1 MKISESTP
9 SALFVSV
16 QVLLGKTVLILTL
29 YSASALNTTG
39 CLYYFGRSDPKVNV
53 VVLLPNS
60 IMAILALFVQLYQI
74 NELEGHASFLYQCV
88 LIRHFTGSR
97 AITLHPWTMTS
108 AKKWMKGFIWNLDRR
123 RTTTRDDEGGGRCIL
138 YDS

>member
-39 CLYYFGRSDPKVNV
+39 CLYYFGRSDPKMEV
-53 VVLLPNS
+53 VFLLLHM
-60 IMAILALFVQLYQI
+60 IVGILALFVQLYQI
-74 NELEGHASFLYQCV
+74 NEHEGHVSFAYQF
-88 LIRHFTGSR
+88 IFSTPF
-97 AITLHPWTMTS
+97 LHQ
-108 AKKWMKGFIWNLDRR
+108 R
-123 RTTTRDDEGGGRCIL
+123 
-138 YDS
+138 